1 MFDTYINKGS
11 IDVVQSLGL
20 EYHPPFVSC
29 IGTMERDKGI
39 RRYEIQY
46 SRNQTPRLLFISSR
60 NFVRLHSRAATNR
73 ERHLLNSGMGKSLV
87 NVRSLRKASFIRST
101 KN

>member
-29 IGTMERDKGI
+29 IGTMERNKGI
-39 RRYEIQY
+39 RSY
-46 SRNQTPRLLFISSR
+46 QTPRLIFISSR
-60 NFVRLHSRAATNR
+60 NFVW
-73 ERHLLNSGMGKSLV
+73 LLFESGY
-87 NVRSLRKASFIRST
+87 
-101 KN
+101 

>member
-39 RRYEIQY
+39 RSY
-46 SRNQTPRLLFISSR
+46 SI
-60 NFVRLHSRAATNR
+60 
-73 ERHLLNSGMGKSLV
+73 RHHGY
-87 NVRSLRKASFIRST
+87 R
-101 KN
+101 